1 MNHLHLLFILI
12 TFGCNSKSDD
22 AGPKILTPK
31 TENQLLFEKLT
42 LNQTYSS
49 TKDLGKP
56 EYPCDATEE
65 FQYTKISTCPS
76 LIIYQKTQIQGCWGG
91 SGYGAW
97 EKSNP
102 EIGYVTSKEN
112 VMLGIAD
119 KAPILIKNPKHMCP
133 DILVSIDGMNFNR
146 IYHETGYAKY
156 EYNPDDNSF
165 SAVRPKI
172 TEFRKNGSLKQ

>member
-1 MNHLHLLFILI
+1 MKYIHILLIATL
-12 TFGCNSKSDD
+12 FGCNSKPINEG
-22 AGPKILTPK
+22 AKIPPPLT
-31 TENQLLFEKLT
+31 EDQILFENLT
-42 LNQTYSS
+42 LNQTFTT

-65 FQYTKISTCPS
+65 FLYTKISTCPS

-97 EKSNP
+97 EMSNP
-102 EIGYVTSKEN
+102 VIGYVTSSEN
-112 VMLGIAD
+112 VIMGIAD
-119 KAPILIKNPKHMCP
+119 KAPILIKNTNHMCP

-156 EYNPDDNSF
+156 EYNPDENSF